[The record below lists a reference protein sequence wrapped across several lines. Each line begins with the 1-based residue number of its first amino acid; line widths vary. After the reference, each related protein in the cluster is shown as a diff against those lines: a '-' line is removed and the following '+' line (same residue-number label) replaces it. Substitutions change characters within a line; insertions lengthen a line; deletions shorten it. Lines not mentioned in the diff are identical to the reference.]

1 MRSLLIA
8 LAGLGLIGLGGC
20 ADYLAVDGQGHTT
33 AAPPKPATTAT
44 VAPVKGDTC
53 GAAALQ
59 YLVGKANTE
68 APPPVDP
75 SKRRV
80 YCSACHITM
89 DYRSDRVN
97 IVFDKETGNITEVK
111 CG

>member
-1 MRSLLIA
+1 MKPLHFAMAGLA
-8 LAGLGLIGLGGC
+8 LASLGGC

-33 AAPPKPATTAT
+33 AEPPKLAAAAA
-44 VAPVKGDTC
+44 APTKGDTC

-80 YCSACHITM
+80 YCSSCHITM
-89 DYRSDRVN
+89 DYRPDRVN

>member
-1 MRSLLIA
+1 MKPFLFA
-8 LAGLGLIGLGGC
+8 LAGLTLASLGGC

-33 AAPPKPATTAT
+33 AAPPEPT
-44 VAPVKGDTC
+44 VMAAPVKGDTC

-59 YLVGKANTE
+59 YLVGKANAE
-68 APPPVDP
+68 APPPVEP
-75 SKRRV
+75 AKRRV
-80 YCSACHITM
+80 YCSACHVTM
-89 DYRSDRVN
+89 DYRPDRVN